1 MSDRLMEAGLELRRE
16 MFGAEHAER
25 ALERATDFSL
35 PMQELV
41 TRYCFGE
48 VWNRPELSRKVRSML
63 TLAVLVGLRTS
74 EELKVHV
81 RGALANG
88 VTKDEIREVLLHAM
102 VYCGVPAGVGAFR
115 AAAEV
120 LREAGLEPAAKP

>member
-63 TLAVLVGLRTS
+63 TLAVLVGAADTRGVEGARPGRTG
-74 EELKVHV
+74 ERRDQGRDP
-81 RGALANG
+81 RGAAARDG
-88 VTKDEIREVLLHAM
+88 LLRRPGRRRR
-102 VYCGVPAGVGAFR
+102 VSRRRGGA
-115 AAAEV
+115 
-120 LREAGLEPAAKP
+120 REAGLEPAAKP